1 LAGESSKFFTV
12 TVTMPSDGSFR
23 TVKPVSSRLP
33 MVGAAPELV
42 AAAGAGEWDGPATAT
57 APAAATKANAA
68 AAGTARR
75 RTDSACA
82 RRVIPSRPR
91 SMCSPLNDPATPLYA
106 PAALVGLHG

>member
-57 APAAATKANAA
+57 APAAATGRLLGRCPRLEPGELEKHLLVARGPADEEDL
-68 AAGTARR
+68 AAGRGHE
-75 RTDSACA
+75 
-82 RRVIPSRPR
+82 V
-91 SMCSPLNDPATPLYA
+91 
-106 PAALVGLHG
+106 